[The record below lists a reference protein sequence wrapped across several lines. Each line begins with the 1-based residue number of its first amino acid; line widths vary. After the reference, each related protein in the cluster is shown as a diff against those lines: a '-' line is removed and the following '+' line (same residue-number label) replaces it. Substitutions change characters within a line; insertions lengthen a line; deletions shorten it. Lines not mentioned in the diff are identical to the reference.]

1 MNFHYV
7 LADWIFHPSGRLI
20 FPNAIEAFPMNEAE
34 VIASECPTSKHPPKK
49 SSPAK
54 SVQSPVFGPPFKL
67 VSGDAFSA
75 PSAVL
80 PKVQEVD
87 NSEQNVV

>member
-1 MNFHYV
+1 M
-7 LADWIFHPSGRLI
+7 
-20 FPNAIEAFPMNEAE
+20 IENLTELDGE
-34 VIASECPTSKHPPKK
+34 VRRKK
-49 SSPAK
+49 SIQTNWK
-54 SVQSPVFGPPFKL
+54 LQTVQPPVFGPPFKL

-87 NSEQNVV
+87 NSELNVV